1 MSFLQ
6 GVGEPASRDFRGDF
20 GVLEGALQP
29 GVAAAGVSPTGVQA
43 LVWEPPPPAGPFLP
57 PLLGVALAAS
67 LPAVPQLWN
76 SCVCKLPREGRA
88 HTLRPE
94 GTRPQLALPGLWQGF
109 EGEAR
114 WK

>member
-1 MSFLQ
+1 MRWRARS
-6 GVGEPASRDFRGDF
+6 
-20 GVLEGALQP
+20 QP
-29 GVAAAGVSPTGVQA
+29 GVAAAGVSPASVQA

-67 LPAVPQLWN
+67 LPAVSPALEQLCLQT
-76 SCVCKLPREGRA
+76 SPGRA
-88 HTLRPE
+88 GAHTRPE
-94 GTRPQLALPGLWQGF
+94 GTRPPLALPGLWQGF